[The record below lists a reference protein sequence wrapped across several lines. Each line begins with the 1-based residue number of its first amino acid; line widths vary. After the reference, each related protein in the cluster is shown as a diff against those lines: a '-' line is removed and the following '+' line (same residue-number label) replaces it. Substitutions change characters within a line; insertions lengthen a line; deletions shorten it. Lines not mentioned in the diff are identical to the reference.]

1 MTCIHSCYTRDKMQ
15 WKESKWLAWNM
26 HKNVKRKNCL
36 MYSKYK
42 KKEKEKKTTHN
53 EKKNTITRAYLI

>member
-1 MTCIHSCYTRDKMQ
+1 MQ